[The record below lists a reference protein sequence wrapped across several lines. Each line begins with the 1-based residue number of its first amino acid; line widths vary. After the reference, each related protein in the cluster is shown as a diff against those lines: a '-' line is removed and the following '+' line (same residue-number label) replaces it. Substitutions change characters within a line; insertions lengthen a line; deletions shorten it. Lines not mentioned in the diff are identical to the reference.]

1 MLRWTRIGIIVQ
13 HQDQRQYQGQQ
24 QHNHPEEEGQHN
36 KKHLVKITSQLINVL
51 ENSLG
56 KPAVCV
62 CIDEELHVE
71 HTPDLK
77 KEQINPLSSL

>member
-1 MLRWTRIGIIVQ
+1 MFYVNIAYLLHVNTKQSVIVKSS
-13 HQDQRQYQGQQ
+13 HGQRQYQGQQ

-62 CIDEELHVE
+62 CIDE
-71 HTPDLK
+71 
-77 KEQINPLSSL
+77 